1 MTPTVELSTSLG
13 TGPKEELVFFRMDL
27 RPFVLPP
34 TTAELLL
41 TSEEAAAV
49 VTLDDISVATT
60 SEVLLLL
67 DTISEEV
74 VVLTTEEDFVV
85 TDWLVTSEELL
96 ATVADLLLLLV
107 TSAATL
113 TLLLPDTVT
122 DLPLLEV
129 TSDDFLPLATA
140 LLEEAFLDAVVPVD
154 VCRFTSEFFRATL
167 DFFLEGPDSGAGV
180 MDTMTS
186 LAAVPLF

>member
-1 MTPTVELSTSLG
+1 
-13 TGPKEELVFFRMDL
+13 MDF
-27 RPFVLPP
+27 RPFVPP

-41 TSEEAAAV
+41 VSKEAAAV

-96 ATVADLLLLLV
+96 ATAADLLLLLAD
-107 TSAATL
+107 SAATL
-113 TLLLPDTVT
+113 TLLLPDMVT
-122 DLPLLEV
+122 DLPLLELS
-129 TSDDFLPLATA
+129 SDDFLALAAALLEATA
-140 LLEEAFLDAVVPVD
+140 PEEAFLVPVD

-167 DFFLEGPDSGAGV
+167 DFFLGGPDSGAGV

-186 LAAVPLF
+186 FEAVPLF